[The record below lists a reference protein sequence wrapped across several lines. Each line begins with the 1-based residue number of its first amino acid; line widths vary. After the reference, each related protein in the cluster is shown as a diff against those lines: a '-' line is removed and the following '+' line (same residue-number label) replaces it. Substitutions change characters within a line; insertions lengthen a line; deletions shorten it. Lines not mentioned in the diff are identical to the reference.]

1 MPLKQVCSHPGC
13 TSAIDYRERW
23 CIRHREAGLEHL
35 AEMKRRRQRT
45 APVSPEKRAASR
57 LYGTAAWHRIRLAQL
72 QAEPLCRHC
81 GAEGRVTAA
90 TVVDHEQPH
99 WNDKQVFYDR
109 TNLQSLCKR
118 HHDIKTAGED
128 AAKRRARDVGDM

>member
-1 MPLKQVCSHPGC
+1 MALKQVCTHPGC
-13 TSAIDYRERW
+13 TTAIDYRERW
-23 CIRHREAGLEHL
+23 CSYHREAGLEHL

-72 QAEPLCRHC
+72 AEEPLCRHC
-81 GAEGRVTAA
+81 AAENRVTAA
-90 TVVDHEQPH
+90 TVVDHVQPH

-118 HHDIKTAGED
+118 CHDIKTAGED
-128 AAKRRARDVGDM
+128 AAKRKLRDE